1 MRNRSH
7 LLLPVLLGILWFEG
21 KAVASSMVLVA
32 GDANIVN
39 ALDGTFGSPV
49 DLGNQQFFTNLV
61 QAGDEVV
68 IQAPVDFPQTPLA
81 NTLQNFFVNEVGIDA
96 SIWTSSLGSA
106 DLDETDLL
114 ISVLPRSAFGPSDVT
129 AARDLLNAGGSI
141 FFLVR
146 IRAGA

>member
-1 MRNRSH
+1 MRNRSR

-61 QAGDEVV
+61 QAGDERLRDEVKA
-68 IQAPVDFPQTPLA
+68 QHHLRHRSDA
-81 NTLQNFFVNEVGIDA
+81 NQ
-96 SIWTSSLGSA
+96 
-106 DLDETDLL
+106 
-114 ISVLPRSAFGPSDVT
+114 
-129 AARDLLNAGGSI
+129 
-141 FFLVR
+141 
-146 IRAGA
+146 